1 MVERRDSGSTM
12 TLYSTLWCKEKP
24 GVPEDVTVLHR
35 HHLGRRGV
43 FRAVRRLQPGDAI
56 LLNGALGARD
66 LWFDLL
72 LAIYIRW
79 FRRDVAMLI
88 SDATWHARAIPGA
101 SRTGILL
108 PLYGAFLRALLLLT
122 RGPLTHYGFLSQ
134 HEVRQVT
141 REAGLRPECVHF
153 TAFCS
158 QLPLEIFD
166 ELQGLSAANDLHEDA
181 KPLRFFS
188 GGNTLRDYDTLI
200 AAAADSDGAFT
211 IATTLS
217 LAPIPAHWR
226 VGPMGHHDFFREMA
240 RCDVVVLPL
249 WPADGRSSGQ
259 QTYLNALALGK
270 PLIVTDVMGVRD
282 HLVAGEHALVVPPQD
297 AKALRAAIEWISD
310 PAHASA
316 RAEMARKGRALAE
329 SMTFAHYIHQL
340 CGRLAGIHAELNERL
355 GAEDLPARSA

>member
-1 MVERRDSGSTM
+1 M
-12 TLYSTLWCKEKP
+12 TLYSTLWCQEKP
-24 GVPEDVTVLHR
+24 GVPDEVTVLHR
-35 HHLGRRGV
+35 HQLGRRGV
-43 FRAVRRLQPGDAI
+43 FRAVRRLQRGDAI

-101 SRTGILL
+101 SRTGVML
-108 PLYGAFLRALLLLT
+108 PLYGAFLRLLLLLT
-122 RGPLTHYGFLSQ
+122 RGPLTHYGFLSL

-141 REAGLRPECVHF
+141 EEARLRPDCVHF
-153 TAFCS
+153 TPFCS

-166 ELQGLSAANDLHEDA
+166 ELQALSAASLDRGEGA
-181 KPLRFFS
+181 SLRFFS

-200 AAAADSDGAFT
+200 AAASDVDGDFS
-211 IATTLS
+211 IATS
-217 LAPIPAHWR
+217 LALDQVPPHWR
-226 VGPMGHHDFFREMA
+226 VGPTGHHDFFRAMA

-249 WPADGRSSGQ
+249 WPAQGRSSGQ

-297 AKALRAAIEWISD
+297 AQALRAALQWMGD
-310 PAHASA
+310 PANAAA
-316 RAEMARKGRALAE
+316 REEMARKGRALAE
-329 SMTFAHYIHQL
+329 GMTFAHYIHQL
-340 CGRLAGIHAELNERL
+340 CGRLGSIHEELAQRV
-355 GAEDLPARSA
+355 APEDVPARSA